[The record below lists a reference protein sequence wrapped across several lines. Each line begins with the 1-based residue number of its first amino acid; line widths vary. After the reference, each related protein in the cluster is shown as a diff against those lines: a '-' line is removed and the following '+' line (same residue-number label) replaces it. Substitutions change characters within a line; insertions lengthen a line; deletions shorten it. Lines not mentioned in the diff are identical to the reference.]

1 MIAATLCKLKEKSQ
15 KAFVTFLTAGDPDLA
30 TTEKLVFEFDRAGV
44 NIIELGIPFSDP
56 MADGP
61 VIQRASERALK
72 NGVTLPRV
80 LDLVTHLRQQT
91 KIPFVL
97 MGYYNPV
104 LQYGLKK
111 FACDAA
117 RAGVNGVLVVD
128 LPVEE
133 SGPLKM
139 ELAARGINLIFL
151 VTPTSP
157 TERLKLIQ
165 KHGSGFVYYV
175 SISGVTGA
183 GHLNIKDVKK
193 NIARIRKHISHP
205 LLVGFGI
212 STPEH
217 VAALAPLADGVIV
230 GSAIIATM
238 EKQNTLKQKTTA
250 ALKLVKDLMG
260 E

>member
-1 MIAATLCKLKEKSQ
+1 MISDTLGKLKDKSQ

-30 TTEKLVFEFDRAGV
+30 TTQKLVLEFDRAGV
-44 NIIELGIPFSDP
+44 NLIELGIPFSDP

-80 LDLVTHLRQQT
+80 LDLVTQLRQQT
-91 KIPFVL
+91 KIPMVL

-117 RAGVNGVLVVD
+117 RSGVNGVLVVD

-133 SGPLKM
+133 SGPLKV
-139 ELAARGINLIFL
+139 ELAAHGIDLIFL
-151 VTPTSP
+151 VTPTST

-175 SISGVTGA
+175 SLSGVTGA
-183 GHLNIKDVKK
+183 GNLNIKDVKK
-193 NIARIRKHISHP
+193 NLARIRKHISHP

-217 VAALAPLADGVIV
+217 VTALAPLADGVIV
-230 GSAIIATM
+230 GSAIIAAM
-238 EKQNTLKQKTTA
+238 EKQNTPKQKILTA
-250 ALKLVKDLMG
+250 LNLVKDLMG
-260 E
+260 K